1 MQDSVQSARHQARF
15 VRLAIA
21 GVLTLVL
28 GCQQMVQRGEPASTG
43 NPVTAGQAP
52 DVQMAAMAPKPAQPG
67 QLTSAEFLKQW
78 REQKI
83 GDLEGSV
90 DVTAEVGR
98 KIQASVAEVVSFA
111 TISLIDAESN
121 SAAASTVSNGRGQF
135 TLSMNGFIPDT
146 GRAYYLE
153 ASKGL
158 NGHMPGSPVVRFRTL
173 VRWNGSS
180 WESLSGST
188 VSISSLT
195 TAVCIAAQLA
205 PSTFDPATLMNKINA
220 SVKPP
225 ILNRAPAAPT
235 GFTDAQIL
243 GLATDVLAFLT
254 ANLDPIGALSDVA
267 PAITYQST
275 DSARPGQTLEIRGKG
290 FSPTASQNLVTFG
303 GSSPGAVV
311 AGGTERLFVI
321 VPADAATG
329 SLVVTTPRGAV
340 TGMTF
345 YAGRANPVFKI
356 SRWFP
361 AATFYQPGEEV
372 TLLGFG
378 FSNVP
383 SGNTVVVGDVTTTP
397 STCDEQFLV
406 FKVPENATKGPI
418 SVRTSAGS
426 SNELNIAVEF
436 RPKITDWFPR
446 TGAPR
451 AEFSLTGS
459 NFGAQAGT
467 VTIGSTACGILS
479 WSDTAIEA
487 VVPTTTT
494 GALTITRK
502 SGGAA
507 SPGNFAVLSGTIA
520 SWTSA
525 RVTARS
531 HMGGNVARYGR
542 FLYAMSGY
550 DSEGN
555 GYNSSVERTTLG
567 DDGSMGAWVNIDNVQ
582 QPWQWNTHSA
592 DNPSHNPMLIGNY
605 LYAYAGYEPSGN
617 YPYNRVIRAQIRP
630 DGSLAQN
637 FTDAGVTMAQN
648 VYYIGY
654 AMRVRKYIYYFG
666 GYWNTDVIQA
676 AAINNDFTLQP
687 FAVVGR
693 LPSAYYGGNFVHV
706 GRYVYSLGGYRP
718 WDVGHHSYMHRASV
732 DSNGALTTGFE
743 YLNRNLPYD
752 MYASNCAV
760 IGNYV
765 YIFYSYSSSYNGW
778 RTRLVYRAPVDAND
792 NIGNWEPMPSTP
804 DGSIYANLIVVG
816 NKVHMFSYYDGTY
829 RNIVQTATL
838 N

>member
-1 MQDSVQSARHQARF
+1 
-15 VRLAIA
+15 
-21 GVLTLVL
+21 
-28 GCQQMVQRGEPASTG
+28 TG

-52 DVQMAAMAPKPAQPG
+52 DAQVAAMAPKPAQPG

-188 VSISSLT
+188 ISISSLT
-195 TAVCIAAQLA
+195 TAVSIAAQLA

-275 DSARPGQTLEIRGKG
+275 DSARPGQTIEIRGKG

-345 YAGRANPVFKI
+345 YAGRANPVFRI

-361 AATFYQPGEEV
+361 AATFYQPGQEV

-397 STCDEQFLV
+397 STCDEQFMV

-426 SNELNIAVEF
+426 SNELQIAVEF
-436 RPKITDWFPR
+436 RPVVTDWFPR
-446 TGAPR
+446 AGAPR
-451 AEFSLTGS
+451 AEFQLTGT
-459 NFGAQAGT
+459 NFGKLKGT
-467 VTIGSTACGILS
+467 VTIGNTGAEIVS
-479 WSDTAIEA
+479 WSDTEINAK
-487 VVPTTTT
+487 VVNGSIT
-494 GALTITRK
+494 GDLTITR
-502 SGGAA
+502 STGGAV
-507 SPGNFAVLSGTIA
+507 SPGRFTVLSGNI
-520 SWTSA
+520 SGWTSSTTTN
-525 RVTARS
+525 VP
-531 HMGGNVARYGR
+531 HGGGVVGRKGR
-542 FLYAMSGY
+542 FLYAAGGY
-550 DSEGN
+550 SSAN
-555 GYNSSVERTTLG
+555 GYVTQTERCTLG
-567 DDGSMGAWVNIDNVQ
+567 DDGGMGQWSVQSGVN
-582 QPWQWNTHSA
+582 QPWYWNMYGGENPSDQAQLIGPYFYVYAGYNPNGYPYNAVNRAQILENGDFAGNFASSGITMSQSIYHVGYFRRIERYVYSFGGHWNTDIIQSAQINSDNTLQPFQNVSRLPSAIYGGHFARAGKYIYSISGYRPWDSGHSPGYLYRA
-592 DNPSHNPMLIGNY
+592 EIDANGVMTSGFNYLNRTMPCDMYAGNVAVIGNY
-605 LYAYAGYEPSGN
+605 LYCFYGYN
-617 YPYNRVIRAQIRP
+617 
-630 DGSLAQN
+630 
-637 FTDAGVTMAQN
+637 
-648 VYYIGY
+648 
-654 AMRVRKYIYYFG
+654 
-666 GYWNTDVIQA
+666 
-676 AAINNDFTLQP
+676 
-687 FAVVGR
+687 
-693 LPSAYYGGNFVHV
+693 
-706 GRYVYSLGGYRP
+706 
-718 WDVGHHSYMHRASV
+718 
-732 DSNGALTTGFE
+732 
-743 YLNRNLPYD
+743 
-752 MYASNCAV
+752 SNCT
-760 IGNYV
+760 GGSWNYG
-765 YIFYSYSSSYNGW
+765 Y
-778 RTRLVYRAPVDAND
+778 VYRAPLDAND
-792 NIGNWEPMPSTP
+792 NLGSFEQVTSMPSGAHYP
-804 DGSIYANLIVVG
+804 NYVIVG
-816 NKVHMFSYYDGTY
+816 NKIHLWGHYSNAHYGTIFTGTI
-829 RNIVQTATL
+829 N
-838 N
+838 

>member
-1 MQDSVQSARHQARF
+1 MQDPTQATRHPARF
-15 VRLAIA
+15 FRFAVAGALA
-21 GVLTLVL
+21 LVL

-52 DVQMAAMAPKPAQPG
+52 DVQVAAMAPKPAQPG

-83 GDLEGSV
+83 GDLDGSV

-188 VSISSLT
+188 ISISSLT
-195 TAVCIAAQLA
+195 TAVSIAAQLA

-254 ANLDPIGALSDVA
+254 ANMDPIGALSDVA

-275 DSARPGQTLEIRGKG
+275 DSARPGQTIEIRGKG
-290 FSPTASQNLVTFG
+290 FSPTATQNLVTFG
-303 GSSPGAVV
+303 GSSPGAIL

-383 SGNTVVVGDVTTTP
+383 SGNTVVVGNVTTTP

-406 FKVPENATKGPI
+406 FKVPEDATKGPI
-418 SVRTSAGS
+418 SVRTSAGN
-426 SNELNIAVEF
+426 SNELNIKIEF
-436 RPKITDWFPR
+436 RPVIKDWFPR
-446 TGAPR
+446 AGAPR
-451 AEFSLTGS
+451 GELQITGT
-459 NFGAQAGT
+459 NFGKERGTLTIGNTEASILAWTDTEISAAVANGSITGDLT
-467 VTIGSTACGILS
+467 VT
-479 WSDTAIEA
+479 
-487 VVPTTTT
+487 
-494 GALTITRK
+494 RK
-502 SGGAA
+502 TGGAT
-507 SPGNFAVLSGTIA
+507 SPGRFTVLSGTIS
-520 SWTSA
+520 SWQSSTTTNQSHQGGIIA
-525 RVTARS
+525 RK
-531 HMGGNVARYGR
+531 GR
-542 FLYAMSGY
+542 FLYAAGGY
-550 DSEGN
+550 SNSN
-555 GYNSSVERTTLG
+555 GYNSSVERCTLS
-567 DDGSMGAWVNIDNVQ
+567 DDGSLGGWSVMSGVSQGWT
-582 QPWQWNTHSA
+582 WNMYGGEG
-592 DNPSHNPMLIGNY
+592 PSNQAQVIGNY
-605 LYAYAGYEPSGN
+605 FYAYAGYNPGG
-617 YPYNRVIRAQIRP
+617 YGYNAVNRAQILDNGDFAGNFSP
-630 DGSLAQN
+630 SGITMSQN
-637 FTDAGVTMAQN
+637 
-648 VYYIGY
+648 
-654 AMRVRKYIYYFG
+654 IYYVGYFRRIRNYVYSFG
-666 GYWNTDVIQA
+666 GYWNTDIIQS
-676 AAINNDFTLQP
+676 AAINADGSLQP
-687 FAVVGR
+687 FQNVSR
-693 LPSAYYGGNFVHV
+693 LPSAIYGGHFVTA
-706 GRYVYSLGGYRP
+706 GRYIYCLAGYRP
-718 WDVGHHSYMHRASV
+718 WDHGHYGWMYRAEI
-732 DSNGALTTGFE
+732 DQNGAITNGFQ
-743 YLNRNLPYD
+743 YLSRSTPCNV
-752 MYASNCAV
+752 YAGNTAV
-760 IGNYV
+760 IGNYIYLFEGYDNNCTGSWNQGYV
-765 YIFYSYSSSYNGW
+765 F
-778 RTRLVYRAPVDAND
+778 RAPLDAND
-792 NIGNWEPMPSTP
+792 NLGNWQQVGSMPAGTHYP
-804 DGSIYANLIVVG
+804 NYAIVG
-816 NKVHMFSYYDGTY
+816 NKIHMWGHYANAHYGTIFTGTI
-829 RNIVQTATL
+829 N
-838 N
+838 